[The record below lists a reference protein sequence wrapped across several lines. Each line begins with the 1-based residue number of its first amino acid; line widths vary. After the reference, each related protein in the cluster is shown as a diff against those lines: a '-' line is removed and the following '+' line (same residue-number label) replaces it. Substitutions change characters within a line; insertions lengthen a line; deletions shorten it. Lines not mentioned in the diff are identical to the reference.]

1 MTFIKAT
8 LGTDSILFRTDLSRA
23 EQPLEV
29 QWNEGDNWESTQYQS
44 ANCSGR
50 TSRMIE
56 LCRELSVDAWQVEAD
71 EVGMIKLAEVEIA
84 PEPRSISIYRDD
96 VWAGD
101 GYLSADG
108 EVEDCSAV
116 LGEDQDASDETYQM
130 IADAISNGEDEVV
143 RPDGTYTWTIGE

>member
-1 MTFIKAT
+1 
-8 LGTDSILFRTDLSRA
+8 
-23 EQPLEV
+23 
-29 QWNEGDNWESTQYQS
+29 
-44 ANCSGR
+44 
-50 TSRMIE
+50 MIE